1 MTTVQTRSLWV
12 PNCNISAEEN
22 TNDLI
27 PFWVFSLAKKLL
39 RCHHKLDFNILQII
53 IYESR
58 ELDTPVETMAGNQ
71 ETIHK

>member
-1 MTTVQTRSLWV
+1 MTTAQKISLWV
-12 PNCNISAEEN
+12 SNCNLSEEGN
-22 TNDLI
+22 ANNCI

-39 RCHHKLDFNILQII
+39 RCHHKLDFNILQVI

-58 ELDTPVETMAGNQ
+58 ELDRPVGTMAGNQ